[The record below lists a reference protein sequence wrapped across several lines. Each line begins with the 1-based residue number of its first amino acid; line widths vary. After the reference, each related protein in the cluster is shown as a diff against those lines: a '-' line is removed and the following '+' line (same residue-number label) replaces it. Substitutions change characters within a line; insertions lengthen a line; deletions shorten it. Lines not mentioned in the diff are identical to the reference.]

1 MPLLEV
7 SDLQVCLPTA
17 RGMACAVRGVSFTLE
32 RGDTLGLIG
41 ESGCGK
47 SMTALALLGL
57 LPDGAHVTGSIRFDG
72 QELVGLP
79 DAALQKLRGNR
90 IGMVFQEPM
99 TALNPLHRIG
109 RQVAEP
115 LRRHQGLGARA
126 AEREA
131 IALLERVGLPDAAQ
145 RIHAYPHQFSG
156 GQRQR
161 VTIAMALAC
170 GPDVLIADEPTTA
183 LDVTLQQQIL
193 DLIRSLV
200 AERGMAL
207 LLISHDLAV
216 VAQNA
221 HRTLVMYGGTVVES
235 GPTATVF
242 AQRVHP
248 YTRGLWAARPQL
260 GARHTRLATIAGT
273 VPELPDLPPGCP
285 FAGRCGF
292 TIDACY
298 TTVPAPTEL
307 AGGHTVRCIR
317 LEVVREAAAGYTAA
331 VSAGPAMDDSEGFLC

>member
-17 RGMACAVRGVSFTLE
+17 RGMACPVRGVGFTLE

-57 LPDGAHVTGSIRFDG
+57 LPDGDVVSGSIRFDG

-79 DAALQKLRGNR
+79 DAALQRLRGNR

-109 RQVAEP
+109 HQVAEP
-115 LRRHQGLGARA
+115 LRRHRGLGARA

-145 RIHAYPHQFSG
+145 RIGAYPHQFSG

-161 VTIAMALAC
+161 ITIAMALAC
-170 GPDVLIADEPTTA
+170 GPDLLIADEPTTA

-207 LLISHDLAV
+207 VLISHDLAV
-216 VAQNA
+216 IA
-221 HRTLVMYGGTVVES
+221 HNVRRMLVMYGGTVVES
-235 GPTATVF
+235 GPTAAVF
-242 AQRVHP
+242 AERLHP
-248 YTRGLWAARPQL
+248 YTQGLWAARPQL
-260 GARHTRLATIAGT
+260 GTRGARLATIAGT
-273 VPELPDLPPGCP
+273 VPELLDLPPGCP
-285 FAGRCGF
+285 FAGRCAF
-292 TIDACY
+292 TTGACF

-307 AGGHTVRCIR
+307 PGGHTVRCIR
-317 LEVVREAAAGYTAA
+317 LEVVRAAA
-331 VSAGPAMDDSEGFLC
+331 DSEANASVSGATSC